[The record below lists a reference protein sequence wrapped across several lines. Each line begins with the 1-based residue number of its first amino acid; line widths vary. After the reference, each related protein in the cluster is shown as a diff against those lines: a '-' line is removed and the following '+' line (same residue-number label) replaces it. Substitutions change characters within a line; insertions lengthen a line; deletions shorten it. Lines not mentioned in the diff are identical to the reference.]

1 MQKNK
6 IKIDGIDKEIIRM
19 LIENARRPILEI
31 AKKIGISGAAIHQRL
46 RKLEKSKLINGSSI
60 SLEKEIIVIDFD

>member
-6 IKIDGIDKEIIRM
+6 VKIDGIDKEIIRM

-31 AKKIGISGAAIHQRL
+31 AKKNWYFWCSNPPKIKKT
-46 RKLEKSKLINGSSI
+46 RKE
-60 SLEKEIIVIDFD
+60 

>member
-31 AKKIGISGAAIHQRL
+31 AKKLVFLVQQST
-46 RKLEKSKLINGSSI
+46 K
-60 SLEKEIIVIDFD
+60 D